1 MNSLTRL
8 TEKSSHQPADLEERL
23 SATERSVAI
32 TPEGEP
38 ERPEI
43 SDRLE
48 HHAEPR
54 TTRGSSS
61 TWKVRHTNLC
71 NGYTRGAE
79 LNE

>member
-8 TEKSSHQPADLEERL
+8 TEKKGRQRADLEERL

-54 TTRGSSS
+54 TTRRPSG
-61 TWKVRHTNLC
+61 TRKVRHANLC
-71 NGYTRGAE
+71 NGHTHGAE
-79 LNE
+79 FDE